1 MSGPAPVGVEI
12 DLDSEAPLPL
22 LLFGEGPSR
31 IVVTVRAGAERHFQ
45 QLMREFPVPWRWVGR
60 VGGDR
65 LVIRVGGARVID
77 LAVDRAVVAW
87 RTGFER
93 YVG

>member
-1 MSGPAPVGVEI
+1 VGAEI
-12 DLDSEAPLPL
+12 ELHSKAPLPL

-31 IVVTVRAGAERHFQ
+31 IVVTVRAGAERHFE
-45 QLMREFPVPWRWVGR
+45 QLMKEFAVPWRWLGR

-65 LVIRVGGARVID
+65 LVIRVGEARVID
-77 LAVDRAVVAW
+77 LAVDRAAVAW

-93 YVG
+93 YVVG